1 LGAAADDAA
10 VADLYRWTDAQGGV
24 HYSNVREAVPA
35 GVQVERLP
43 DAVPPDAEGPPAAAA
58 GVAGGTGAAVP
69 ADVAPASLDVE
80 RFELQRRYREATDR
94 LAAIGKQQKA
104 LATAIEGAP
113 EGGEDAVGT
122 MEGRDAKLLAFERD
136 RDTVTKQ
143 IEELRTRYA
152 DLRRRAAAANRGT
165 LPVDWEWDLR

>member
-1 LGAAADDAA
+1 
-10 VADLYRWTDAQGGV
+10 
-24 HYSNVREAVPA
+24 
-35 GVQVERLP
+35 
-43 DAVPPDAEGPPAAAA
+43 
-58 GVAGGTGAAVP
+58 
-69 ADVAPASLDVE
+69 
-80 RFELQRRYREATDR
+80 
-94 LAAIGKQQKA
+94 
-104 LATAIEGAP
+104 
-113 EGGEDAVGT
+113 